1 MAFNRTALS
10 NLSLEDERYLNQQL
24 SPQSRPMELFPTT
37 KASDPLPGNWSYDS
51 AIDLFSLN
59 PAEMDPVS
67 FDFADSLTNADSK
80 DLFMDSFGTPT
91 AISGFSMPT
100 AEDTV
105 SLSSDLDSDDQS
117 WSMSARPSIDMTS
130 PTSTKP
136 TTRASITSTS
146 PTTSTSSTRWS
157 SSPEIKPQQY
167 NPPQTRTDKRRKTR
181 SLSDE
186 SNTSSSSA
194 QQPPS
199 TSASIAQD
207 PQGRNAAKRAAHNI
221 IEKRYRTNM
230 NAKFLALE
238 KAISP
243 AGVQKS
249 SRAAGVG
256 AGAGSLKKSEILSNA
271 LAYIER
277 IQQEN
282 MAVQKELAMFKQGI
296 VPGGMWRGSKHGRS

>member
-59 PAEMDPVS
+59 PADMDPVS
-67 FDFADSLTNADSK
+67 FDFADMTSADSK
-80 DLFMDSFGTPT
+80 DLFMDPFGTPT

-117 WSMSARPSIDMTS
+117 WSMSARPSIDMTM
-130 PTSTKP
+130 
-136 TTRASITSTS
+136 TS
-146 PTTSTSSTRWS
+146 PTTTSNKPITRASTSTSNTSTSKSTRWS
-157 SSPEIKPQQY
+157 SSPEIKPQEY
-167 NPPQTRTDKRRKTR
+167 NPPRTDKRRKTR

-186 SNTSSSSA
+186 STTSSSGQAPASA
-194 QQPPS
+194 P
-199 TSASIAQD
+199 QD

-249 SRAAGVG
+249 SRA
-256 AGAGSLKKSEILSNA
+256 GAGSLKKSEILSNA

-282 MAVQKELAMFKQGI
+282 LAVQKELALLKQGI
-296 VPGGMWRGSKHGRS
+296 VPGGMWRSSKQGRS